1 MNVRV
6 WVFLLFTAVFF
17 SACEKNDLSKIPQ
30 IGLIDFAPDSIR
42 VNLDTAYIVFSLV
55 DGDADLGN
63 SDVSQIYWR
72 DTRYPNTGFSQT
84 PFPDID
90 GDIEDPKKGLEGRCV
105 FSPVPQPTPRMDSL
119 HLLKGDTMAYELF
132 IKDRAGNESNHI
144 FTTPL
149 IIRP

>member
-6 WVFLLFTAVFF
+6 WSLLASATFFLL
-17 SACEKNDLSKIPQ
+17 ACQKNDLSNIPQ
-30 IGLIDFAPDSIR
+30 IGLIDLVPDSIR
-42 VNLDTAYIVFSLV
+42 VNVDTAYIVFSLV

-72 DTRYPNTGFSQT
+72 DTRNPAGSFSQT
-84 PFPDID
+84 PFPAID
-90 GDIEDPKKGLEGRCV
+90 ADIEDSKKGLEGRCV
-105 FSPVPQPTPRMDSL
+105 FEPIPQPTPRMDSL
-119 HLLKGDTMAYELF
+119 HLLKGDTMSYELY